1 MQRRLFLGTTLLAAA
16 ALPAGAS
23 IAEAQR
29 RGGRAPSLRADW
41 RPDGPRTGRT
51 PHDPTALDAEERTHL
66 PVLTMPPRIQL
77 GRAFDLV
84 VQIGLE
90 PHPMTTDHKIDW
102 IEVSLGDAR
111 VLVADLGAGVPWPI
125 VRVPLL
131 ATAAASLVVRA
142 RCSQHGVWMTARDV
156 G

>member
-1 MQRRLFLGTTLLAAA
+1 MQRRRFLGTTLLAAA
-16 ALPAGAS
+16 AVPVGAS
-23 IAEAQR
+23 LAQAQR
-29 RGGRAPSLRADW
+29 RTGRSAPLRADW

-51 PHDPTALDAEERTHL
+51 PHDPTALDAEERAHV
-66 PVLTMPPRIQL
+66 PVLTLPPRIQL

-90 PHPMTTDHKIDW
+90 PHPMTAEHKIDW

-111 VLVADLGAGVPWPI
+111 VFTADLGAGVPWPI
-125 VRVPLL
+125 VRVPLVV
-131 ATAAASLVVRA
+131 AAPAQLVVRA
-142 RCSQHGVWMTARDV
+142 RCSQHGVWLTARDV

>member
-1 MQRRLFLGTTLLAAA
+1 MQRRRFLGTTLLAAA
-16 ALPAGAS
+16 ALPVGAS
-23 IAEAQR
+23 VAAAQR
-29 RGGRAPSLRADW
+29 RGGRTPSLRADW

-51 PHDPTALDAEERTHL
+51 PRDATALDGDERAHV
-66 PVLTMPPRIQL
+66 PVLTLPPRIQL

-90 PHPMTTDHKIDW
+90 PHPMTSEHRIDW

-111 VLVADLGAGVPWPI
+111 VLTADLGPGVPWPI
-125 VRVPLL
+125 VRVPLVVG
-131 ATAAASLVVRA
+131 APASLVVRA

>member
-1 MQRRLFLGTTLLAAA
+1 MQRRRFLGTTLLAAA
-16 ALPAGAS
+16 AMPVSAS
-23 IAEAQR
+23 VALAQR
-29 RGGRAPSLRADW
+29 RPARATPLRADW
-41 RPDGPRTGRT
+41 RPDGPRTGRE
-51 PHDPTALDAEERTHL
+51 PRDVTALDAEERAHV
-66 PVLTMPPRIQL
+66 PVLTLPPRIQL

-84 VQIGLE
+84 VQIGLD
-90 PHPMTTDHKIDW
+90 PHPMGADHKIDW

-111 VLVADLGAGVPWPI
+111 VLTADLGVGVPWPI

-131 ATAAASLVVRA
+131 VGAPARLVVRA